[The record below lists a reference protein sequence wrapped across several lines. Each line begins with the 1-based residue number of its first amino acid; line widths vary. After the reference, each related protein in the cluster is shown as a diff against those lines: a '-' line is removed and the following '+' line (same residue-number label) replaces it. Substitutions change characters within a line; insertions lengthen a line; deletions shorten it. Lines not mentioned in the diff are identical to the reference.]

1 MERKSNAWKEGI
13 MMKQNFEMFVDKLQT
28 AFDGVYKNLVNE
40 SIKNVQEEI
49 RIIKKGR
56 RIIAVY
62 YVNGKCVRHANA
74 KCSKED
80 VFKFEYGSKLAF
92 KRMWGD
98 PDA

>member
-1 MERKSNAWKEGI
+1 MKKRYDIVDAFIYCMKN
-13 MMKQNFEMFVDKLQT
+13 MMRTLRELTETK
-28 AFDGVYKNLVNE
+28 
-40 SIKNVQEEI
+40 EEI

-56 RIIAVY
+56 RITAVY
-62 YVNGKCVRHANA
+62 YVDGKCVRHANT

-80 VFKFEYGSKLAF
+80 NFDFEYGSKLAF

>member
-1 MERKSNAWKEGI
+1 MNDLTTALRCVFENLYEALTGDYVSKE
-13 MMKQNFEMFVDKLQT
+13 KD
-28 AFDGVYKNLVNE
+28 
-40 SIKNVQEEI
+40 EEI

-56 RIIAVY
+56 RITAAY
-62 YVNGKCVRHANA
+62 YVDGECIRHANA

-80 VFKFEYGSKLAF
+80 TFKFEYSSKLAF

>member
-1 MERKSNAWKEGI
+1 MINDLTTALQCAFENLYEALTGDYGPKE
-13 MMKQNFEMFVDKLQT
+13 KD
-28 AFDGVYKNLVNE
+28 
-40 SIKNVQEEI
+40 EEI

-56 RIIAVY
+56 RITAAYFID
-62 YVNGKCVRHANA
+62 GKCVRHANA

-80 VFKFEYGSKLAF
+80 AFKFEFGSKLAF

>member
-1 MERKSNAWKEGI
+1 MEKRYDIVDAFIYGMKNMMRTLRKLTETK
-13 MMKQNFEMFVDKLQT
+13 
-28 AFDGVYKNLVNE
+28 
-40 SIKNVQEEI
+40 EEI

-56 RIIAVY
+56 RITAVY
-62 YVNGKCVRHANA
+62 YVDGKCVRHANA

-80 VFKFEYGSKLAF
+80 TFKFEYGSKLAF

>member
-1 MERKSNAWKEGI
+1 MINDLTTALQCAFENLYEALTGDCLPKE
-13 MMKQNFEMFVDKLQT
+13 KD
-28 AFDGVYKNLVNE
+28 
-40 SIKNVQEEI
+40 EEI

-56 RIIAVY
+56 RITAAYFID
-62 YVNGKCVRHANA
+62 GKCVRHANS

-80 VFKFEYGSKLAF
+80 KFNFEYGSKLAF

>member
-1 MERKSNAWKEGI
+1 
-13 MMKQNFEMFVDKLQT
+13 MKHNFEILVNQLQT
-28 AFDGVYKNLVNE
+28 AFDSVYKNLVNK
-40 SIKNVQEEI
+40 SIKDVKEEI

-56 RIIAVY
+56 RITSAY
-62 YVNGKCVRHANA
+62 YADGECVRHGNA

-80 VFKFEYGSKLAF
+80 KFNFEYGSKLAF

>member
-1 MERKSNAWKEGI
+1 MINDLTTALQCAFENLYEALTGDYGPKE
-13 MMKQNFEMFVDKLQT
+13 KD
-28 AFDGVYKNLVNE
+28 
-40 SIKNVQEEI
+40 EEI

-56 RIIAVY
+56 RITAAYFID
-62 YVNGKCVRHANA
+62 GKRVRHANA

-80 VFKFEYGSKLAF
+80 TFKFEFGSKLAF

>member
-13 MMKQNFEMFVDKLQT
+13 MMKHNFEILVNKLQT
-28 AFDGVYKNLVNE
+28 AFDSVYKNLVNE
-40 SIKNVQEEI
+40 SIKDVKEEI

-56 RIIAVY
+56 RITAAY
-62 YVNGKCVRHANA
+62 FTDGECVRHGNA

-80 VFKFEYGSKLAF
+80 KFNFEYGSKLAF

-98 PDA
+98 PNA

>member
-1 MERKSNAWKEGI
+1 MTNDLTTA
-13 MMKQNFEMFVDKLQT
+13 LQC
-28 AFDGVYKNLVNE
+28 AFKNLYE
-40 SIKNVQEEI
+40 ALTYDFIPKEKDEEI

-56 RIIAVY
+56 RITAAYFVD
-62 YVNGKCVRHANA
+62 GECVRHGNA

-80 VFKFEYGSKLAF
+80 KFNFEYGSKLAF

>member
-1 MERKSNAWKEGI
+1 MIAATESFKVLANFAER
-13 MMKQNFEMFVDKLQT
+13 LQKALYRSLET
-28 AFDGVYKNLVNE
+28 K
-40 SIKNVQEEI
+40 EEI

-56 RIIAVY
+56 RITAVY
-62 YVNGKCVRHANA
+62 YVDGKCVRHANA

-80 VFKFEYGSKLAF
+80 KFKFEYGSKLAF

>member
-1 MERKSNAWKEGI
+1 MINDLTTALRCVFENLYEALTDDYVSKE
-13 MMKQNFEMFVDKLQT
+13 KD
-28 AFDGVYKNLVNE
+28 
-40 SIKNVQEEI
+40 EEI

-56 RIIAVY
+56 RITAAY
-62 YVNGKCVRHANA
+62 YVDGECIRHANA

-80 VFKFEYGSKLAF
+80 TFKFEYGSKLAF

>member
-1 MERKSNAWKEGI
+1 MINDLTTALQCAFENLYEALTSDYGPKE
-13 MMKQNFEMFVDKLQT
+13 KD
-28 AFDGVYKNLVNE
+28 
-40 SIKNVQEEI
+40 EEI

-56 RIIAVY
+56 RITAAYFID
-62 YVNGKCVRHANA
+62 GKCVRHANA

-80 VFKFEYGSKLAF
+80 TFKFEFGSKLAF